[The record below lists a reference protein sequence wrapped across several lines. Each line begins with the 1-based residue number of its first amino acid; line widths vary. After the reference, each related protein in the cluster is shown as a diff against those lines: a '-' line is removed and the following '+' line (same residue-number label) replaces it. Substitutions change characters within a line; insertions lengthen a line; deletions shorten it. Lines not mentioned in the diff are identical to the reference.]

1 MFDILALLNQ
11 GHGATLNF
19 SPFAAVQTFRSHN
32 STLVQA
38 RKLILSMYVL
48 SDNKL
53 QILYVTLE

>member
-32 STLVQA
+32 STLVKA

-53 QILYVTLE
+53 QIL